1 MKTKS
6 MLLAAILAT
15 ATQGA
20 FASLPPANEVSD
32 EAQVTNEQVQKG
44 LAALIEDGI
53 IEWENGRFVVKDQNA
68 LDQLRSRGRVDMQ
81 VAADHV
87 ICY

>member
-6 MLLAAILAT
+6 MLLAAILAA

-44 LAALIEDGI
+44 LAALIEEGI
-53 IEWENGRFVVKDQNA
+53 IEWKDGRFVVKDQNA

-81 VAADHV
+81 VAAEHV

>member
-1 MKTKS
+1 MKAKS
-6 MLLAAILAT
+6 MLLAVVLAT

-20 FASLPPANEVSD
+20 FASLPPASEVS
-32 EAQVTNEQVQKG
+32 EESQLTNEQVQKG
-44 LAALIEDGI
+44 LAALIEEGI

-68 LDQLRSRGRVDMQ
+68 LNQLRARGRVDMQ